1 MVMKKRSISLFL
13 IIFLFCAIFT
23 PDFFPFSMR
32 YLIAFFCIIG
42 IIWHWIKT
50 KKAVFDKRFM
60 HIFIGF
66 IPLLVWVILAQ
77 IIHILTDSTHRDVYV
92 YTLTHTLEVFLA
104 GFLIGLF
111 LTYVAEQYKYSF
123 SDFIRILIIVTLIQ
137 FVCVVLALLFP
148 AVRLFFN
155 AFTIKNSQSEKLAML
170 ALASSSGLVDRS
182 YGLSSNL
189 FDSFGF
195 ISGLLIC
202 LIFIYGMEI
211 KNNLVKVL
219 SFFLILLPLVNSR
232 TGLLLV
238 IVGFV
243 VTGFFYLNFKT
254 VLRNFLIFILAA
266 VVLFFIVSRLP
277 ESMIAWISK
286 GFSETRSILSGDE
299 KGDVFSKLFGYDLVF
314 PSSLF
319 LGDGGYP
326 KHLINYSVDNGYI
339 NCLWNFGIV
348 GSFFLFMGYIN
359 MFRISFKS
367 TTRKMNKAISVVIAT
382 IFFVYLFKIYS
393 IDNFGGIVV
402 IFGIVSMIIKQADKP
417 LSVNAYSSYNSA
429 LIDSNKYNHDINF
442 FEEIC
447 EDKRSADDLN
457 NFLENMSVKSAD
469 DSTDGES

>member
-1 MVMKKRSISLFL
+1 MVMKKRSMSLFL

-23 PDFFPFSMR
+23 PDFFLFSMR

-50 KKAVFDKRFM
+50 KKAVFDNRFM

-195 ISGLLIC
+195 ISALLIC

-238 IVGFV
+238 M
-243 VTGFFYLNFKT
+243 
-254 VLRNFLIFILAA
+254 LI
-266 VVLFFIVSRLP
+266 
-277 ESMIAWISK
+277 
-286 GFSETRSILSGDE
+286 
-299 KGDVFSKLFGYDLVF
+299 
-314 PSSLF
+314 
-319 LGDGGYP
+319 
-326 KHLINYSVDNGYI
+326 
-339 NCLWNFGIV
+339 
-348 GSFFLFMGYIN
+348 
-359 MFRISFKS
+359 
-367 TTRKMNKAISVVIAT
+367 
-382 IFFVYLFKIYS
+382 
-393 IDNFGGIVV
+393 
-402 IFGIVSMIIKQADKP
+402 
-417 LSVNAYSSYNSA
+417 
-429 LIDSNKYNHDINF
+429 
-442 FEEIC
+442 
-447 EDKRSADDLN
+447 
-457 NFLENMSVKSAD
+457 
-469 DSTDGES
+469 